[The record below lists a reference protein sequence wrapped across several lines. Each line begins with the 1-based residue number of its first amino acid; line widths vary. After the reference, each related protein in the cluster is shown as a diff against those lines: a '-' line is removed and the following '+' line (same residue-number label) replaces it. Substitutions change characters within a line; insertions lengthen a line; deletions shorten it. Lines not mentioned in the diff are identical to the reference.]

1 MNFVY
6 TIILVRADC
15 IQCGHENVF
24 QPEIYD
30 KAQVAPELFSC
41 YRKLLQKNLQYKK
54 PESLIPMI
62 PVSSNAGNGT

>member
-1 MNFVY
+1 MY

-41 YRKLLQKNLQYKK
+41 NRKLLQKDLQNKK
-54 PESLIPMI
+54 PESLISMI
-62 PVSSNAGNGT
+62 PVPFNAGNGT